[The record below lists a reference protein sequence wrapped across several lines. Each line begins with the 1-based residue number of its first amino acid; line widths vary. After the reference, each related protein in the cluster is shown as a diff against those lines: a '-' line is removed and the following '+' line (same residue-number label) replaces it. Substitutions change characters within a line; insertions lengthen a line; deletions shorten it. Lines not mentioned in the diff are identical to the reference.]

1 MQPLLRRKSALSRPR
16 KRHRQMCHLAQ
27 IAPPT
32 PSTCSAAT
40 QRSIQLLAP
49 SARWTRVLRAPPH
62 RSWSLQRLC
71 SGKNRKPFRA
81 PPTARA
87 SRPDTARRPS
97 QRSPPCLQPAT
108 PQPTRHA
115 STPCPCRLPCAPV
128 PAVDPLLRP
137 LLVAGATR
145 WSPRKPEKHE
155 SWRSEFVVWQR
166 WVRSR
171 ELIGHSPQTCSGRK

>member
-1 MQPLLRRKSALSRPR
+1 MHL
-16 KRHRQMCHLAQ
+16 LAQ
-27 IAPPT
+27 IVPPT
-32 PSTCSAAT
+32 PSTCSVAT

-49 SARWTRVLRAPPH
+49 SARWARVLGAPPH

-128 PAVDPLLRP
+128 PAVDPLLHP
-137 LLVAGATR
+137 LPVAGAPK
-145 WSPRKPEKHE
+145 WSPRTPEKT
-155 SWRSEFVVWQR
+155 RKLAQL
-166 WVRSR
+166 VRALQGSSK
-171 ELIGHSPQTCSGRK
+171 ETKNASMLTHDKLPKAHLLSSPADAGLAAVTALR